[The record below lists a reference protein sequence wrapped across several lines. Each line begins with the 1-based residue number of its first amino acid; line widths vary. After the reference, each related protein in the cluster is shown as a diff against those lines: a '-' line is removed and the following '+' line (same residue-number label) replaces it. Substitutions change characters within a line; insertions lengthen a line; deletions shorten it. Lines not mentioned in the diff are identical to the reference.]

1 MLTHVGTVPDAVG
14 TVGSAMVEVATMM
27 MMLPTACVGSVTV
40 FELLE
45 EVNALK
51 VTADFFAPASIM
63 LCAANIRG

>member
-14 TVGSAMVEVATMM
+14 TVGSAVFEVATMM

-40 FELLE
+40 FELL

>member
-1 MLTHVGTVPDAVG
+1 
-14 TVGSAMVEVATMM
+14 MM

-40 FELLE
+40 FELL